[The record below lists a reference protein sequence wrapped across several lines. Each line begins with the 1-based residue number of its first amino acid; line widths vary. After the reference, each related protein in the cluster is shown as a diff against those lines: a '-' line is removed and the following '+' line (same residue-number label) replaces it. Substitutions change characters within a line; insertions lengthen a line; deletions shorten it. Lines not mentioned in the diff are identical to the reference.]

1 MKFLIFVVKFLV
13 IGALFLVSN
22 NNLYLS
28 NVDDRAIFLG
38 MFGDW
43 IGNLY
48 GQTIEISGYV
58 VNSEWL
64 PENVTSGSSG
74 G

>member
-1 MKFLIFVVKFLV
+1 MKFMF

-28 NVDDRAIFLG
+28 VPQDRAVFFELLYS
-38 MFGDW
+38 W
-43 IGNLY
+43 TNELY
-48 GQTIEISGYV
+48 GQGLQIAGYV

-64 PENVTSGSSG
+64 PENSSVG
-74 G
+74 R